1 MKHVF
6 HFDHTLFLTSVGKYV
21 ILIGSVNCQFKD
33 IPFFFFFFVKGSFC
47 CLRTCSGASVK
58 VGFLSSHPTGTP
70 PHHRKGSATKERE
83 VFPNPFSQL
92 PLCDL
97 KSH

>member
-33 IPFFFFFFVKGSFC
+33 IPFFFFF
-47 CLRTCSGASVK
+47 L
-58 VGFLSSHPTGTP
+58 
-70 PHHRKGSATKERE
+70 
-83 VFPNPFSQL
+83 
-92 PLCDL
+92 
-97 KSH
+97 